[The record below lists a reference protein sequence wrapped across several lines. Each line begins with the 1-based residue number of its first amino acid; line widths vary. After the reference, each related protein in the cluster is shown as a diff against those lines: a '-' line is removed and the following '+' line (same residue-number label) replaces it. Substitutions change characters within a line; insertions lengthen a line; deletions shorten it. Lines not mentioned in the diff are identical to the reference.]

1 MTRAQPSSF
10 PSLASL
16 LLSSAAAA
24 TFPVASG
31 AQCTNPVI
39 PVAANVGTDGSLLA
53 SAWWDP
59 DGPGPANAVVV
70 IGGDF
75 TSAGT
80 VASTDVATFDPATGT
95 WGALPGLPTSN
106 GSLVRAIAALPN
118 GELVVAGQLGSV
130 GGSPTRN
137 IVRWRG
143 TGWETLANG
152 TNGTVNALLVDT
164 AGGLIA
170 AGAFTQAG
178 SGPAVRIARF
188 DGAAW
193 SAMGSGLGDV
203 VHALALDANGDVLAG
218 GGNLT
223 SQLANVARWNG
234 TVWSGVGPALGGSV
248 YAMVVDPTG
257 LIVAGNFF
265 GAGGVQGTNL
275 LARWDGVA
283 WNSLGFPYWQ
293 VFQIESLLRATNGDL
308 VVGVLSGALLQ
319 PTLRFD
325 GTTWSNGP
333 AQPAI
338 ADLYEVRTM
347 VELPGGDVL
356 AGGFFDGNSGLPV
369 RNLVR
374 VSPTLG
380 SLPVHSGLPVSARTV
395 LARTN
400 GDLVVGALSQPGYR
414 TAWRRQAGVWSEL
427 AAAPTETLLA
437 VVELPNGDLVF
448 GGESVV
454 ARTDGQT
461 WTSLGAVA
469 GIVKV
474 LLLEPSGQLLAG
486 GPFTSIGGVTANG
499 LARWNGTAWSAV
511 SGWSGSVA
519 ALARQPNGELV
530 VATANRVFQSFG
542 SSWVPLGWNI
552 ADVRALA
559 VLANGTLVAGGNFID
574 AGGTPAN
581 RIARWNGTIWQT
593 LGSGLSLTA
602 EALLPLPNGDLLV
615 GGTFT
620 TAGGVPAN
628 GLARWNGTAWS
639 ALGPG
644 TPRVYDLAMASNGD
658 VLAAGAFT
666 TTGAD
671 AAASVVRF
679 GTSCPALVGTAGAG
693 CVGTGG
699 ANVLTTASLPWLGST
714 FRSVASGLA
723 PSSIAVHVLGAG
735 PASVPLPTVLPQ
747 ATTGCVLQV
756 TPDALAALPTFA
768 GVASVALPIPNVVGL
783 LGLVLHQQVVAL
795 ELDPFANVT
804 GATAGNVLVLTLG
817 AY

>member
-24 TFPVASG
+24 TFSVASG

-59 DGPGPANAVVV
+59 DGAGPANAVVV

-80 VASTDVATFDPATGT
+80 VASTDVATFDPATGV
-95 WGALPGLPTSN
+95 WGALPGLPTSA

-137 IVRWRG
+137 IVRWTG
-143 TGWETLANG
+143 TGWATLANG

-203 VHALALDANGDVLAG
+203 VHSLALDANGDVLAG

-223 SQLANVARWNG
+223 SQFANVARWNG

-308 VVGVLSGALLQ
+308 VVGVLSGASQQ

-380 SLPVHSGLPVSARTV
+380 SLPVHSGLPVAASAV
-395 LARTN
+395 LEHSN
-400 GDLVVGALSQPGYR
+400 GDLVVGAYAQLGFR
-414 TAWRRQAGVWSEL
+414 TVWRRQAGVWSEL
-427 AAAPTETLLA
+427 AAAPTEAIEAL
-437 VVELPNGDLVF
+437 VELPNGDLVV
-448 GGESVV
+448 GGTGLVT
-454 ARTDGQT
+454 RTDGLT
-461 WTSLGAVA
+461 WTSLGVVN
-469 GIVKV
+469 GTV
-474 LLLEPSGQLLAG
+474 LAMLVEPSGQLLVG
-486 GPFTSIGGVTANG
+486 GSFTSIGGVTANG

-511 SGWSGSVA
+511 LGWSGGVM

-552 ADVRALA
+552 AAVRALA
-559 VLANGTLVAGGNFID
+559 VLTNGTLVAAGNFID

-581 RIARWNGTIWQT
+581 RIARWNGTIWQP
-593 LGSGLSLTA
+593 LGSGLNLSVDS
-602 EALLPLPNGDLLV
+602 LLPLPNGDLLV
-615 GGTFT
+615 GGTFS

-628 GLARWNGTAWS
+628 GLARWNGSAWS

-644 TPRVYDLAMASNGD
+644 TRAACLAMAANGD
-658 VLAAGAFT
+658 VLAAGPFT
-666 TTGAD
+666 TAGPDSAWTVA
-671 AAASVVRF
+671 RF
-679 GTSCPALVGTAGAG
+679 GTTCPATAVAAGTG
-693 CVGTGG
+693 CVGSGG
-699 ANVLTTASLPWLGST
+699 ANVLATTSLPWLGST

-723 PSSIAVHVLGAG
+723 ASSIAVHVLGAG

-768 GVASVALPIPNVVGL
+768 GVATMTLPIPNVVGL